1 MPVSLRLRPLV
12 LLAATALAVTPAAAN
27 QRRAGGKLL
36 LTNGV
41 SSLEG
46 SAGGGLATWAV
57 IAGNETEDG
66 NGATA
71 HATYVALP
79 DFDLTSAGAAIGLSD
94 RVELSYAY
102 QRFDTRA
109 AGAALGLGRGFTFGQ
124 HVVGAKLR
132 IAGDA
137 VWAQQTM
144 LPQIAVGVQYR
155 IAERAPVLR
164 AVGAAQT
171 RSADLYVAATK
182 LWLAQGIVADA
193 TLRLTKANQFGL
205 LGFGGPRQDA
215 RTAQFEGSLGK
226 MLTRSLVVGAEYR
239 TKPDNLAFAAEDD
252 SYDLFAAWAFHR
264 NASVTAAYVD
274 LGAIATVRRQRGL
287 FVSVQGGF

>member
-1 MPVSLRLRPLV
+1 MITSSSWRSVAT
-12 LLAATALAVTPAAAN
+12 LAAITLIAAPAAAN
-27 QRRAGGKLL
+27 QRRSGGKLL

-41 SSLEG
+41 SSIEG
-46 SAGGGLATWAV
+46 SAGGGLANWAV

-79 DFDLTSAGAAIGLSD
+79 DFDLTSAGAAVGLSD

-132 IAGDA
+132 VAGDA
-137 VWAQQTM
+137 VWAQQTA
-144 LPQIAVGVQYR
+144 LPQIAFGVQYR
-155 IAERAPVLR
+155 IAERAKVLR
-164 AVGAAQT
+164 AVGADQT
-171 RSADLYVAATK
+171 RSTDFYVAATK
-182 LWLAQGIVADA
+182 LWLAQVIVADA

-205 LGFGGPRQDA
+205 LGFGGPRQSA

-239 TKPDNLAFAAEDD
+239 TKPDDLAFAREDD
-252 SYDLFAAWAFHR
+252 AFDLFAAWAFHR
-264 NASVTAAYVD
+264 NASITAAYVD
-274 LGAIATVRRQRGL
+274 LGSIATVRRQRGL
-287 FVSVQGGF
+287 FLSLQGGF